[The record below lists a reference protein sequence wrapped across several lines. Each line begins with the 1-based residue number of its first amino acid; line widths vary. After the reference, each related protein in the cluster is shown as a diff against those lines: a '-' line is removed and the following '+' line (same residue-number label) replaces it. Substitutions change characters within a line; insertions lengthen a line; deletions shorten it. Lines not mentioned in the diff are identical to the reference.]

1 MALVAGP
8 SKRALAFRV
17 AKGIGVGF
25 ATVQAATIAGLIAY
39 DAAKK
44 RTRKRRSGFPQPG
57 SFSTAVGSTEVLIH
71 TYGATLFDD
80 MIASIESAES
90 SVLFETYLWK
100 NDEVGQRFKRAVN
113 DAAERGVDV
122 RVIYDGFG
130 NLVVD
135 PRFFRFS
142 PKVKVFRF
150 PVLRRRMFV
159 NPMLSSGLTHRK
171 ILVVDDD
178 VAYVGGYNIGS
189 LYATQWRDTH
199 VKLTG
204 PEAWELRQ
212 SFVFVWNRL
221 QKKYPEV
228 PRVESRGAWDARV
241 RSVDN
246 LPARRVYPI
255 RAMYLEAIDKADN
268 HIYLTTAYFIPDQQ
282 ILDALIRAS
291 QRGVDVQIMLPM
303 ESNHV
308 LADFASRGFWRP
320 LLDADV
326 TVLLYEHAMIHAKTM
341 TVDGRWAT
349 IGTANIDRLSL
360 TFNYEVNAEIVDRDV
375 ARAME
380 EVFLTDAENCHV
392 LTREE
397 WQSRHFVA
405 RFAEIVIAPLGPF
418 L

>member
-1 MALVAGP
+1 MVV
-8 SKRALAFRV
+8 KV
-17 AKGIGVGF
+17 AKGTALGF
-25 ATVQAATIAGLIAY
+25 AAVQGTTIAGLFAY

-57 SFSTAVGSTEVLIH
+57 SFSSRVGSTDVTIY

-80 MIASIESAES
+80 MIAAIESAES
-90 SVLFETYLWK
+90 SVLLETFLWK
-100 NDEVGQRFKRAVN
+100 NDEVGQRFKQALE

-130 NLVVD
+130 NLVVN
-135 PRFFRFS
+135 PQFYRLS

-150 PVLRRRMFV
+150 PILRPRMFV

-178 VAYVGGYNIGS
+178 TAFVGGYNIGS

-199 VKLTG
+199 VKLCG

-212 SFVFVWNRL
+212 SFVFLWNRL

-228 PRVESRGAWDARV
+228 PRIEAAGAWDSRV

-255 RAMYLEAIDKADN
+255 RAMYLEAIDKADD

-291 QRGVDVQIMLPM
+291 KRGVDVQIMVPM

-308 LADFASRGFWRP
+308 LADFASRGYWRP

-360 TFNYEVNAEIVDRDV
+360 SFNYEVNAEIVDADV

-380 EVFLTDAENCHV
+380 DVFRTDATNCHV

-397 WQSRHFVA
+397 WQSRHLIA
-405 RFAEIVIAPLGPF
+405 QFAEAVIAPLAPF

>member
-1 MALVAGP
+1 MAL
-8 SKRALAFRV
+8 RV
-17 AKGIGVGF
+17 AKGVGLGM
-25 ATVQAATIAGLIAY
+25 AAVQATTVAGLLAY
-39 DAAKK
+39 DGAKK
-44 RTRKRRSGFPQPG
+44 RTRKKRSGFPQPG
-57 SFSTAVGSTEVLIH
+57 SFLSTVGATDVMVY

-80 MIASIESAES
+80 MIAAIESAQS
-90 SVLFETYLWK
+90 SVLLETYLWK
-100 NDEVGQRFKRAVN
+100 NDEVGNRFKKALE

-122 RVIYDGFG
+122 CVIYDGFG

-135 PRFFRFS
+135 PRFFKFS

-150 PVLRRRMFV
+150 PVLRPRMLI
-159 NPMLSSGLTHRK
+159 NPMLASGLTHRK

-178 VAYVGGYNIGS
+178 VAFVGGYNLGS

-212 SFVFVWNRL
+212 SFVYVWNRL
-221 QKKYPEV
+221 QKRYPEV
-228 PRVESRGAWDARV
+228 PRIDAREAWDSRI

-246 LPARRVYPI
+246 LPSRRVYPI
-255 RAMYLEAIDKADN
+255 RAMYLEAIDKADD

-282 ILDALIRAS
+282 ILEALVRAS
-291 QRGVDVQIMLPM
+291 RRGVDVQIMVPM

-308 LADFASRGFWRP
+308 LADFASRGFWRQ
-320 LLDADV
+320 LLDEHV

-349 IGTANIDRLSL
+349 IGTANVDRLSL
-360 TFNYEVNAEIVDRDV
+360 TFNYEVNAEIIDRDV
-375 ARAME
+375 AAAME
-380 EVFLTDAENCHV
+380 AVFRTDASNCHV

-397 WQSRHFVA
+397 WERRHRIA
-405 RFAEIVIAPLGPF
+405 QFAEAVIAPLAPF

>member
-1 MALVAGP
+1 MAKVT
-8 SKRALAFRV
+8 ALGMAS
-17 AKGIGVGF
+17 
-25 ATVQAATIAGLIAY
+25 VQAATIAGLLAY
-39 DAAKK
+39 DGAKK

-57 SFSTAVGSTEVLIH
+57 SFTCTVGSTDVTIH

-80 MIASIESAES
+80 MIAAIESAES
-90 SVLFETYLWK
+90 SVLLETYLWK
-100 NDEVGQRFKRAVN
+100 NDEVGNRFKQALE

-150 PVLRRRMFV
+150 PIIRPRMLVTPVLA
-159 NPMLSSGLTHRK
+159 SGLTHRK

-178 VAYVGGYNIGS
+178 TAFVGGYNIGS

-199 VKLTG
+199 VKLCG

-221 QKKYPEV
+221 QRRYPEV
-228 PRVESRGAWDARV
+228 PRIASREAWDSRV

-255 RAMYLEAIDKADN
+255 RAMYLEAIDKADD

-291 QRGVDVQIMLPM
+291 QRGVDVQIMVPM

-308 LADFASRGFWRP
+308 LADFASRGYWRP
-320 LLDADV
+320 LLDAGV

-341 TVDGRWAT
+341 TIDGRWAT

-360 TFNYEVNAEIVDRDV
+360 TFNYEVNAELVDRDV
-375 ARAME
+375 AVSME
-380 EVFLTDAENCHV
+380 EVFRTDASNCHV
-392 LTREE
+392 LTRQE
-397 WQSRHFVA
+397 WQQRHRIA
-405 RFAEIVIAPLGPF
+405 QFAEAVIAPLAPF